1 MGTSLRLKLWHQ
13 DLAKTFTSKMS
24 VQSIG
29 KDLDATIWEVLCVCM
44 DVYRSIYLIVAII
57 VILRTLS
64 VQLAVQIP
72 PIM

>member
-1 MGTSLRLKLWHQ
+1 
-13 DLAKTFTSKMS
+13 MS
-24 VQSIG
+24 MQSIG

-44 DVYRSIYLIVAII
+44 NVLQFIQLMVAII
-57 VILRTLS
+57 HTLS

>member
-1 MGTSLRLKLWHQ
+1 MGTSLHLKLWHQ